1 MQRIGSKVN
10 AMTKILLDT
19 NAYSALM
26 VGNAAVLQTL
36 ESTHQILI
44 SPICVGEL
52 LAGFKLGT
60 KEKTNKDTLSEF
72 LKQPTVELAPITAET
87 AEWFTRVFA
96 DLKQNGTPIPLNDVW
111 IVAQAMEHGAK
122 LLTLDKHFQVVPGL
136 LVCHQD

>member
-1 MQRIGSKVN
+1 MKKV
-10 AMTKILLDT
+10 LLDT

-26 VGNAAVLQTL
+26 TGDAQILQTL
-36 ESTHQILI
+36 ESTHQVLI

-60 KEKTNKDTLSEF
+60 KEKVNRNILSEF

-87 AEWFTRVFA
+87 SEWFAKIFA

-111 IVAQAMEHGAK
+111 IAAQAMEHGAK

-136 LVCHQD
+136 LLLSQG